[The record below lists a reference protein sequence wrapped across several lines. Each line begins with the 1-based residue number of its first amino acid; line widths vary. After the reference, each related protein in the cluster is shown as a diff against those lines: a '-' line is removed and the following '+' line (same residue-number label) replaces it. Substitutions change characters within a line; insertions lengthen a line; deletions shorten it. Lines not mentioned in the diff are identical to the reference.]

1 MKIAFSTTGPT
12 QLDVFYFVSEHN
24 GYRHTAQPRN
34 ILQTVLDAVNRQG
47 QKIEAKVDVK
57 ISEKIGQLRDEI
69 HGTNQC
75 MKSHLKK
82 TKSDS
87 QYKRR
92 SVGNNIQCYG
102 NNENLEDLTQALW
115 ALDNS
120 KTDYARDLII
130 ATIDLNIV
138 TNSLK

>member
-1 MKIAFSTTGPT
+1 MDIDTPPNPEIS
-12 QLDVFYFVSEHN
+12 
-24 GYRHTAQPRN
+24 
-34 ILQTVLDAVNRQG
+34 LQTVLDAVNRQG
-47 QKIEAKVDVK
+47 QKIEAKVGVK

-75 MKSHLKK
+75 MKSQLKN

-87 QYKRR
+87 QYKWR
-92 SVGNNIQCYG
+92 SVGNNIQFYG
-102 NNENLEDLTQALW
+102 NNENLEDLTQTLW

-120 KTDYARDLII
+120 KTDYACDLII

>member
-1 MKIAFSTTGPT
+1 M
-12 QLDVFYFVSEHN
+12 
-24 GYRHTAQPRN
+24 
-34 ILQTVLDAVNRQG
+34 
-47 QKIEAKVDVK
+47 
-57 ISEKIGQLRDEI
+57 IGQLRDEI

-75 MKSHLKK
+75 MKSQLKK

-87 QYKRR
+87 QYKWR
-92 SVGNNIQCYG
+92 SVGNNIKFYG

-130 ATIDLNIV
+130 ATNDLNIV
-138 TNSLK
+138 TNSLKQ